1 MLRKIIVKYCNTRF
15 SHVLCENF
23 VLQYFTMIVR
33 NKDGSI
39 YGSLGTYVNIIEWIS
54 DAEAEK
60 LKEQG
65 Y

>member
-1 MLRKIIVKYCNTRF
+1 
-15 SHVLCENF
+15 
-23 VLQYFTMIVR
+23 MIVR

>member
-1 MLRKIIVKYCNTRF
+1 MSVDI
-15 SHVLCENF
+15 
-23 VLQYFTMIVR
+23 
-33 NKDGSI
+33 KDGS
-39 YGSLGTYVNIIEWIS
+39 SFGTVGTFLTRYEWIS